1 MHKARALSTKMN
13 NYMVDDH
20 CYSFAW
26 IKRSWTFG
34 DSYFS
39 FQKQMYLQLSPH
51 CPKMNKKINVGI
63 SKKIQDFS
71 PGLATKARETM
82 VAKGRDTF
90 ISQFCGVHISQ
101 LSNSLILRQ
110 FCSLNHFDFMFLSNT
125 QPNSLA
131 MLL

>member
-13 NYMVDDH
+13 SYMVDDH

-39 FQKQMYLQLSPH
+39 FQKRMYLQLSPH

-82 VAKGRDTF
+82 VAKGRDTIYF
-90 ISQFCGVHISQ
+90 SILWCAHFTTLKFPYFATI
-101 LSNSLILRQ
+101 LFFESL
-110 FCSLNHFDFMFLSNT
+110 
-125 QPNSLA
+125 
-131 MLL
+131 